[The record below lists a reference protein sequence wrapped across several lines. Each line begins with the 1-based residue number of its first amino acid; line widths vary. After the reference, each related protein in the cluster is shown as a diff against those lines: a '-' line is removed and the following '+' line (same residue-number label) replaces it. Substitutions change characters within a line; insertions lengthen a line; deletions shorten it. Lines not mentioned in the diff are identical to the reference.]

1 MLVLD
6 MHQFYKAFT
15 MPSLDAITLLNSQ
28 RTVRK
33 YGDRAPDSEL
43 IDKCIAL
50 AQRSPSTSNHQP
62 YCVLKLE
69 NARLRKKVLAKMVCQ
84 PYVFEAP
91 VLLLICVDWSRQD
104 MLAKEIGVKNE
115 INKTSKLVVGI
126 SDASIFCHSLVLACQ
141 ASGLAVSYIASPYTA
156 MKEVAN
162 LLKIPLNQAMPLH
175 MLSIGF
181 SDEDPPGGPRYPFE
195 SIVHINKFRNPERQ
209 VISEYFKNG
218 SKELEKRN
226 YFEITGDQISSWRE
240 HYHIKFGKVANER
253 TWGPLERDIH
263 YFFES
268 ER

>member
-1 MLVLD
+1 MSL
-6 MHQFYKAFT
+6 
-15 MPSLDAITLLNSQ
+15 LDAISLIKNQ
-28 RTVRK
+28 RTVRN
-33 YGDRAPDSEL
+33 YGDRVPDTAL

-69 NARLRKKVLAKMVCQ
+69 DAELRKKVLAEMVCQ
-84 PYVFEAP
+84 PYVFKAP
-91 VLLLICVDWSRQD
+91 VLLLVCVDWSRQD
-104 MLAKEIGVKNE
+104 MLAQEIGVTNE
-115 INKTSKLVVGI
+115 INKISKLIVGI

-162 LLKIPLNQAMPLH
+162 LLEIPLNKAMPLH

-181 SDEDPPGGPRYPFE
+181 ADEDPPGGPRYPFD
-195 SIVHINKFRNPERQ
+195 SIVHINKFRVPNRKM
-209 VISEYFKNG
+209 ISEYFNNG

-240 HYHIKFGKVANER
+240 HYRIKFGRIANER
-253 TWGPLERDIH
+253 TWGPLEEDIR

-268 ER
+268 EK